1 MTTSQ
6 HVTLHLRFTQGHGW
20 FVIERN
26 PSVTFASTG
35 TNERVVAGPFTSQAD
50 ADYERHLIAD
60 VFDLDAAV
68 AS

>member
-26 PSVTFASTG
+26 PAVTFASTG
-35 TNERVVAGPFTSQAD
+35 TDERVVSGPFTSQAKAD
-50 ADYERHLIAD
+50 AERHAIAQA
-60 VFDLDAAV
+60 FDDERMV
-68 AS
+68 S